1 MVVGKKEE
9 KEVLTPKEAANYLR
23 ISQSSLYRYMRN
35 KQIPCFKV
43 GNRWR
48 FKKSVLDKWIEK
60 EMLKSNKRG

>member
-1 MVVGKKEE
+1 MMADGKKEE

-23 ISQSSLYRYMRN
+23 ISQSALYRYMRN

-60 EMLKSNKRG
+60 EMLKSNK